1 VEGIDLFSSGAR
13 DIAQFMGLQGQP
25 NRPRVKDFEAEV
37 ASRIHAAG
45 RKMTSDVIVAAGVAR
60 LFLDGASKFLRAE
73 RRS

>member
-1 VEGIDLFSSGAR
+1 MMIGDTHSHPGVNWFEPA
-13 DIAQFMGLQGQP
+13 
-25 NRPRVKDFEAEV
+25 KEFEAEV

-60 LFLDGASKFLRAE
+60 LFLEGAREFLRAE

>member
-1 VEGIDLFSSGAR
+1 LGTP
-13 DIAQFMGLQGQP
+13 IAILGLIGLSQP
-25 NRPRVKDFEAEV
+25 NRPRAKEFEAEV

-60 LFLDGASKFLRAE
+60 LFLEGAREFLRAE